1 MTGNLEY
8 ERPRGGI
15 LKALIE
21 GRDLS
26 RWGLVRRER
35 PVPSKERERVMV
47 HDILSPAGLPVGG
60 DARAMMMFETNK
72 RSLAVSYALWFLVGL
87 LGGHRFY
94 NRKFASAILQMISTL
109 FGLLLTLVIVGWFFI
124 GVIGIWVLIDVF
136 LIPGWVKR
144 YNSKLVEHISSGRLV

>member
-1 MTGNLEY
+1 
-8 ERPRGGI
+8 
-15 LKALIE
+15 
-21 GRDLS
+21 
-26 RWGLVRRER
+26 
-35 PVPSKERERVMV
+35 
-47 HDILSPAGLPVGG
+47 
-60 DARAMMMFETNK
+60 MMMFETNK

-109 FGLLLTLVIVGWFFI
+109 FGLLLTLVFI

-144 YNSKLVEHISSGRLV
+144 YNSKLVESISSGRLV